1 MMNTNM
7 NIYQKRKD
15 PEASYTDKQIMKQ
28 LIQNWYT
35 VTLHYITLIS
45 IESAQNQKRL
55 LEHYM
60 R

>member
-1 MMNTNM
+1 MMNMNR

-45 IESAQNQKRL
+45 IYSAQNQKRL